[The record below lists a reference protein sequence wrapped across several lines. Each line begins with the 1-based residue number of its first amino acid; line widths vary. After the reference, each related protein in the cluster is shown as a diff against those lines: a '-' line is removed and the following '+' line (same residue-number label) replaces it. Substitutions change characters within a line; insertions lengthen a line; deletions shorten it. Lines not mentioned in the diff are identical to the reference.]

1 MRTKIAILGSTGSI
15 GENLLKIIKKDK
27 KNFEIILLTANKNHK
42 KILKQA
48 KEFKVKNLIINN
60 RKSYEWLKGSLK
72 NSNINIYNNYFDFK
86 RIFKKKID
94 YVMSSI
100 IGLDGLYPTLKIIK
114 HTKKIAIANKES
126 LICAWDLIKKE
137 LTKNKTKFIPVD
149 SEHYSIYDLLK
160 NYQISDVE
168 KIFITASGGPFLNY
182 SKLKFKSITPKKALN
197 HPNWKMGKKITI
209 DSATLMNKL
218 FEVIEAK
225 NIFNIKFNKISILTH
240 PSSYVH
246 SIVKFKNGITKILI
260 HEPDMKIPIMNSIY
274 IKKLKKIKTK
284 SLDLNLLNNP
294 DFKEVDLS
302 KFPSI
307 KLLKKIPNHNS
318 LYETALITINDYL
331 VYKFLENKISFN
343 RLLILINQISSLNAF
358 IKYKKLKPKNIEDIY
373 KLRDYVS
380 LKLSK
385 LSI

>member
-1 MRTKIAILGSTGSI
+1 MRTKVAILGSTGSI
-15 GENLLKIIKKDK
+15 GDNLLKIIKKDK

-42 KILKQA
+42 KIFKQA

-60 RKSYEWLKGSLK
+60 KKSYEWLKGKTK
-72 NSNINIYNNYFDFK
+72 NSNINIYTSYFDFK
-86 RIFKKKID
+86 KIFKKKID

-100 IGLDGLYPTLKIIK
+100 IGLDGLYPTLNIIK

-126 LICAWDLIKKE
+126 LICAWDLIRKE
-137 LTKNKTKFIPVD
+137 LIKNKTKFIPVD

-182 SKLKFKSITPKKALN
+182 SKLQFKSITRKKALN

-225 NIFNIKFNKISILTH
+225 NIFNIKYSKISILTH

-246 SIVKFKNGITKILI
+246 SIIKFKNGITKILI
-260 HEPDMKIPIMNSIY
+260 HDPDMRIPIINSIY
-274 IKKLKKIKTK
+274 INKLKKIKTK
-284 SLDLNLLNNP
+284 SLDIKVLNNL

-302 KFPSI
+302 RFPSI
-307 KLLKKIPNHNS
+307 KLLKKMPSYNS

-343 RLLILINQISSLNAF
+343 KLLILINQISSSNQF
-358 IKYKKLKPKNIEDIY
+358 IKYKKLKPKNIADIY